1 MDSVLFEVPFDDVVV
16 AVDEDVELDPVLLE
30 VEFESVVPELEV
42 EVWLVLEL
50 LEAVVVFEEPPEE
63 V

>member
-16 AVDEDVELDPVLLE
+16 AVDEDVDPDPLLLE
-30 VEFESVVPELEV
+30 VEFEPVVPELEV